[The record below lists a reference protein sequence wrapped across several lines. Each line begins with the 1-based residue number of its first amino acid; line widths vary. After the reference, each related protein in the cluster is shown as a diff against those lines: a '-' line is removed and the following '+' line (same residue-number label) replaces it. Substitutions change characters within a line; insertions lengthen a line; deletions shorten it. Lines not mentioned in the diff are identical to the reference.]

1 MAEREAEGLFC
12 FEGFR
17 RASDTYYFHFRTLL
31 TYPAQDE
38 LAMVQ
43 DSVSNPMI
51 GKMRMQFW
59 RDAVK
64 AMSDVRT
71 F

>member
-1 MAEREAEGLFC
+1 MLVWGQV
-12 FEGFR
+12 
-17 RASDTYYFHFRTLL
+17 D
-31 TYPAQDE
+31 

-43 DSVSNPMI
+43 DSVSNPTI

-64 AMSDVRT
+64 GITDVCAYAHAHTYVRGMWVEGRY
-71 F
+71 